1 MTVARWSDLP
11 SRLYSGV
18 ILGFVGFLAIFFG
31 GMFLQLAVAF
41 LVFIMHYE
49 LAKMQSPQLMGA
61 PKYSSIVALI
71 TILFLYYSDTWIIF
85 SLVLAISLA
94 CQYFLTVS
102 YTHLTLPTTQTV

>member
-1 MTVARWSDLP
+1 MNTARWNDLP

-31 GMFLQLAVAF
+31 GIFLQLAVAF

-49 LAKMQSPQLMGA
+49 LAKMQSPQLKGA

-71 TILFLYYSDTWIIF
+71 TILFLYL
-85 SLVLAISLA
+85 SLI
-94 CQYFLTVS
+94 
-102 YTHLTLPTTQTV
+102 HI

>member
-1 MTVARWSDLP
+1 MKVGQWSDLP
-11 SRLYSGV
+11 SRLYSGL

-49 LAKMQSPQLMGA
+49 LAKMQSPQLMIA

-71 TILFLYYSDTWIIF
+71 TILLLNYSATWIIF
-85 SLVLAISLA
+85 LLVLAISLA
-94 CQYFLTVS
+94 
-102 YTHLTLPTTQTV
+102 